1 MRNPRPTCPNP
12 ACVHHTKPP
21 ADFDRKKGYR
31 RPKHNHQP
39 IPRYQCKA
47 CGRKFCATRV
57 KPIEGQHRPDL
68 NQRIFEMA
76 VSGASGRR
84 IAKLLGCSQNTVL
97 RKIENLA
104 DQARDHHRKRLA
116 QVRSAFVMMDELET
130 FIHARWKQV
139 SVPIVVRPK
148 TGEILAFGV
157 ARIPSSMAKGIQF
170 NRWVANDRP
179 QVVPTVLA
187 MVSPCLK
194 PTATIATDGD
204 WNYPK
209 WVARYLPGV
218 KHTKQKTP
226 VGNTDYDPL
235 FAVNVLFAKMRNDL
249 ARLGR
254 KSWTTTKTIQGL
266 ENHLWLYVAWTNG
279 YRLR

>member
-12 ACVHHTKPP
+12 ACVNHTKPP
-21 ADFDRKKGYR
+21 ADFYRKKGYR

-39 IPRYQCKA
+39 VPRYQCKA
-47 CGRKFCATRV
+47 CGKQFCATLV
-57 KPIEGQHRPDL
+57 KPIQGQHKPEL
-68 NQRIFEMA
+68 NRRIFEMA
-76 VSGASGRR
+76 VSGTSGRR
-84 IAKLLGCSQNTVL
+84 MAQLLHCSQNTVL
-97 RKIENLA
+97 RKIELLA
-104 DQARDHHRKRLA
+104 EQAREHHRKRLA
-116 QVRSAFVMMDELET
+116 QTQTAFVMMDELET
-130 FIHARWKQV
+130 FVHARWKQL
-139 SVPIVVRPK
+139 SVAVVVRPK

-157 ARIPSSMAKGIQF
+157 ARIPSSMAKGIQG
-170 NRWVANDRP
+170 NRWVINDRP

-187 MVSPCLK
+187 TVSPCLK
-194 PTATIATDGD
+194 PGATLATDGD
-204 WNYPK
+204 SNYPK

-226 VGNTDYDPL
+226 TGNTDYDPL

-266 ENHLWLYVAWTNG
+266 ENHLWLYVAWVNG